1 MIPPRDLPAFYA
13 HLTRHIVPGPNSPN
27 YFTPFLLLPLALLT
41 PPSLLSRRQ
50 LACAFL
56 PLIYASL
63 LREWVVFGIDVLS
76 LDLAL
81 WSFVLLVCRDVRGTH
96 RRVWVVPGGSGGGGN
111 GGGEGEAV
119 GEDVVVEEAYP
130 ESLAKRI
137 PWVLTL
143 LVSLRLTGWKIRDP
157 SHDKTQPPAR
167 MSRSA
172 FMKRAG
178 GIAVTSY
185 LILDAAASYAR
196 TDPYFTT
203 SGMGIDHPFPA
214 PTAEMASW
222 LVMLRML
229 PPRLVRSSA
238 LAGQV
243 YALVTEMFYIPLF
256 LMGCFS
262 FLPYEWS
269 PHTWPIPFG
278 SFSAIPERG
287 LRGLWGD
294 WWHGIN
300 RQFTAPPGRW
310 LAQTLGIPTRSLTGY
325 ALLATSAFFF
335 SGVMHMGLIPPEPQT
350 KSMSATLMRLH
361 VGGFFWAQ
369 IPAFGV
375 EMAVSRLVARFIPQA
390 LNWSVTGA
398 LVMAWTAAWLCL
410 TLPLLAV
417 PFRELS
423 YWHHYPL
430 PVSLLQGL
438 SGKGW
443 WTWSI

>member
-1 MIPPRDLPAFYA
+1 M
-13 HLTRHIVPGPNSPN
+13 
-27 YFTPFLLLPLALLT
+27 
-41 PPSLLSRRQ
+41 
-50 LACAFL
+50 
-56 PLIYASL
+56 YASL
-63 LREWVVFGIDVLS
+63 VREWAVFGIDVLS
-76 LDLAL
+76 VDLAL
-81 WSFVLLVCRDVRGTH
+81 WGFVLLVCRDVRGAY
-96 RRVWVVPGGSGGGGN
+96 RRVWVRGAEGKGGSGGEK
-111 GGGEGEAV
+111 GGG
-119 GEDVVVEEAYP
+119 GEDVVVDEEEEEAYP

-137 PWVLTL
+137 PWVFTL
-143 LVSLRLTGWKIRDP
+143 LVSLRLNGWKIGDP

-167 MSRSA
+167 MSRA
-172 FMKRAG
+172 AYMRRAG

-185 LILDAAASYAR
+185 LILDVAASYAK

-203 SGMGIDHPFPA
+203 SGMSIDHPFPA

-222 LVMLRML
+222 LVMLRLL

-238 LAGQV
+238 LAGEI
-243 YALVTEMFYIPLF
+243 YAMVTEMFYLPLF
-256 LMGCFS
+256 LTECLNTVG

-269 PHTWPIPFG
+269 PHAWPLPFG
-278 SFSAIPERG
+278 NFSAIPERG

-294 WWHGIN
+294 WWHGVN

-310 LAQTLGIPTRSLTGY
+310 LAQTLGIPTRSTTGY
-325 ALLATSAFFF
+325 ALLAISAFFF

-350 KSMSATLMRLH
+350 TSMSATLLRLH

-375 EMAVSRLVARFIPQA
+375 EMAVSKLVARYIPQA

-423 YWHHYPL
+423 YWHQYPV